1 MRWDTLTVDVTAE
14 DGTDSVIP
22 ACPPGSGVVFAATV
36 TELCCSFL

>member
-14 DGTDSVIP
+14 DGTGLVIP
-22 ACPPGSGVVFAATV
+22 ASPPGSGAVFIPTV